1 MQQLQKQLE
10 EIRANHY
17 VIDSTIDIDNL
28 SSTML
33 QHIGVPNG
41 YLRDKLIYTTFFHLI
56 KNDHIPNT
64 RLQQLLSQSIS
75 EQYLFYKINIDDKDA
90 VFTRA
95 FTTLLIALIL
105 SADTKHNFL
114 SESDILKV
122 KDKLILYMK
131 QEHDFRGYVNGQGWA
146 HSIAHVSDT
155 FDELIKNPKLETEH
169 YQEILQ
175 TLLEKINV
183 HTLYYKYEEDE
194 RIVYPIVA
202 MLQNGLEE
210 KELIASL
217 HSLVNQMQSQ
227 KTKLSIILYETLY
240 GNVKSFLRSLF
251 FRLRALSICKETEK
265 QIEILLKELNRY
277 Y

>member
-10 EIRANHY
+10 EIKANHY
-17 VIDSTIDIDNL
+17 AIDSTIGIDDL
-28 SSTML
+28 SSKML
-33 QHIGVPNG
+33 QHIGALDG
-41 YLRDKLIYTTFFHLI
+41 YLRDKLIYTTFWHLI
-56 KNDHIPNT
+56 TNDQIT
-64 RLQQLLSQSIS
+64 QTQLQHLLSQSIS
-75 EQYLFYKINIDDKDA
+75 EQYLFFKITTEDKDA
-90 VFTRA
+90 VFTRS
-95 FTTLLIALIL
+95 FTTLLIALII

-194 RIVYPIVA
+194 RIIYPIVA

>member
-10 EIRANHY
+10 EIKANHY
-17 VIDSTIDIDNL
+17 VIDPTIDIDNL

-33 QHIGVPNG
+33 QHIGVPDG

-56 KNDHIPNT
+56 KNDLIPNT
-64 RLQQLLSQSIS
+64 QLQQLLSQSIS

-105 SADTKHNFL
+105 SAVTKHNFL

-155 FDELIKNPKLETEH
+155 FDKLIKNPKLETEH

-240 GNVKSFLRSLF
+240 GNVQSFLRSLF